1 MLDAYR
7 PAGKVKIPKQAPNLQ
22 SCFDS
27 KQMFVYILKKVYAW
41 DDIEIVGYFSTEQ
54 KAEKAKKK
62 WHKSFHDYLEITKQE
77 VK

>member
-1 MLDAYR
+1 
-7 PAGKVKIPKQAPNLQ
+7 
-22 SCFDS
+22 
-27 KQMFVYILKKVYAW
+27 MFVYILKKVYAW
-41 DDIEIVGYFSTEQ
+41 DDIEIVGYFSTEE